1 MGVQRPQV
9 WLAALRGYSPTASVV
24 QSTCQRYKQHK
35 ETSSSAR
42 MSSFSY
48 TLRQLATIL
57 TAATK
62 NTTEWP
68 DWPIEHLLIDSRQL
82 IAASSTLFFALP
94 GQRTDGHQFVADLYR
109 QGVRAFVVNK
119 PVAGCEEAVF
129 FVHED
134 VKAALQQIAVWHRHQ
149 CKLPVVGV
157 TGSNGKTT
165 VKEWLYQLLSPAMS
179 VWCSP
184 RSYNSQLG
192 VPLSV
197 WGIRPHHQ
205 LAIIE
210 AGISKAGEMDVLAD
224 IIAPTYGI
232 FTNLGTAHDQG
243 FTDREAK
250 LQEKSQLF
258 RGVELLICCRDHEQL
273 FSSLQAAGLPLLSW
287 SITGRDAD
295 LSIERIAGQSRTT
308 RLKTNFRGIH
318 REISIP
324 FADDIAVENA
334 CHCWALLL
342 QLGIADE
349 TIAAG
354 MASLVRP
361 GLRLELKAGRQD
373 CLIIDDTYSNDLT
386 SLAAAI
392 TFAEQQAGG
401 RPMTLILSDLLE
413 SGLKPAALYPQVAKL
428 LENRFHRIMGVGEAI
443 HMMDNFLPPAIERR
457 FYPGTESLLNE
468 LEERIRPGEL
478 ILLKGARKYAFER
491 ISYRLG
497 KQTHRTVLEIDL
509 TALGH
514 NLAAYRNLV
523 RPKVKIAAMVK
534 AAAYGS
540 GGPEVARVLEQG
552 GVDYLVVAYPDE
564 GVELRRAGISL
575 PVMVL
580 NAEAESFELLYE
592 YQLEPEVYSW
602 VQLQAL
608 AQMAAAPAIHIKMD
622 TGMHRL
628 GFDAADAPRL
638 ADFFAQHP
646 RLLLASVFTHLAA
659 AEAAEHDLFTRKQVA
674 VFEQAA
680 AAICEKLDYKPL
692 WHVLNSNGIARFP
705 DYQFDMV
712 RLGIGLYG
720 LEVAALQQQLRP
732 VLCLKARVAQLRD
745 IPAGDSVSYGRKGI
759 LLRDS
764 RVATMS
770 IGYAD
775 GLPRAAG
782 LGRYA
787 LLLHGQQAPI
797 VGAVCMDMC
806 MVDVTDIPQVR
817 EGDAAIV
824 FGEYP
829 TVEQL
834 ATVADTIPYEILTG
848 ISGRVHRVYVQE

>member
-1 MGVQRPQV
+1 
-9 WLAALRGYSPTASVV
+9 
-24 QSTCQRYKQHK
+24 
-35 ETSSSAR
+35 
-42 MSSFSY
+42 
-48 TLRQLATIL
+48 
-57 TAATK
+57 
-62 NTTEWP
+62 
-68 DWPIEHLLIDSRQL
+68 
-82 IAASSTLFFALP
+82 
-94 GQRTDGHQFVADLYR
+94 
-109 QGVRAFVVNK
+109 
-119 PVAGCEEAVF
+119 
-129 FVHED
+129 
-134 VKAALQQIAVWHRHQ
+134 
-149 CKLPVVGV
+149 
-157 TGSNGKTT
+157 
-165 VKEWLYQLLSPAMS
+165 
-179 VWCSP
+179 
-184 RSYNSQLG
+184 
-192 VPLSV
+192 
-197 WGIRPHHQ
+197 
-205 LAIIE
+205 
-210 AGISKAGEMDVLAD
+210 
-224 IIAPTYGI
+224 
-232 FTNLGTAHDQG
+232 
-243 FTDREAK
+243 
-250 LQEKSQLF
+250 
-258 RGVELLICCRDHEQL
+258 
-273 FSSLQAAGLPLLSW
+273 LPLLSW
-287 SITGRDAD
+287 SLTGLAAD
-295 LSIERIAGQSRTT
+295 INIERVAGQGRTT
-308 RLKTNFRGIH
+308 SLKTCFRGID
-318 REISIP
+318 RQISIP

-342 QLGIADE
+342 QLGIPDE

-361 GLRLELKAGRQD
+361 GLRLELKAGRRD

-392 TFAEQQAGG
+392 AFAEQQAGG
-401 RPMTLILSDLLE
+401 RPRTLILSDLLE
-413 SGLKPAALYPQVAKL
+413 SGLRPAVLYPQVARL
-428 LENRFHRIMGVGEAI
+428 LENRFHRVMGVGEAI
-443 HMMDNFLPPAIERR
+443 HMLDNFLPPEVERR

-468 LEERIRPGEL
+468 LEERILPGEL

-514 NLAAYRNLV
+514 NLACYRRQV
-523 RPKVKIAAMVK
+523 KPQVKIAAMVK

-540 GGPEVARVLEQG
+540 GGPEVARVLERG

-580 NAEAESFELLYE
+580 NAEVESFELLCE

-602 VQLQAL
+602 TQLQAL
-608 AQMAAAPAIHIKMD
+608 SQMAVAPVIHIKLD

-628 GFDAADAPRL
+628 GFEPSDAARL
-638 ADFFAQHP
+638 AHFFAQHP

-659 AEAAEHDLFTRKQVA
+659 AEAAEHDLFTRGQVA
-674 VFEQAA
+674 LFEQAA
-680 AAICEKLDYKPL
+680 TRICEKLAYRPL

-705 DYQFDMV
+705 DFQFDMV
-712 RLGIGLYG
+712 RVGIGLYG
-720 LEVAALQQQLRP
+720 LEVAALQQLQP
-732 VLCLKARVAQLRD
+732 VLCLKARVAQLRSL
-745 IPAGDSVSYGRKGI
+745 PAGESVSYGRKGI

-764 RVATMS
+764 RIATLS

-824 FGEYP
+824 FGKDP
-829 TVEQL
+829 TVGQL
-834 ATVADTIPYEILTG
+834 AAVAGTIPYEILTG

>member
-1 MGVQRPQV
+1 
-9 WLAALRGYSPTASVV
+9 
-24 QSTCQRYKQHK
+24 
-35 ETSSSAR
+35 
-42 MSSFSY
+42 MSSFPYS
-48 TLRQLATIL
+48 LRQLAAVLAPAAKDT
-57 TAATK
+57 TA
-62 NTTEWP
+62 WP
-68 DWPIEHLLIDSRQL
+68 AWPIEHLLIDSRQL
-82 IAASSTLFFALP
+82 IAAAHTLFFALP
-94 GQRTDGHQFVADLYR
+94 GQRTDGHLFVEDLYR
-109 QGVRAFVVNK
+109 QGVRAFVVNR
-119 PVAGCEEAVF
+119 PVQGCEEAVF
-129 FVHED
+129 LIHPD
-134 VKAALQQIAVWHRHQ
+134 VKAALQQVAAWHRHQ
-149 CKLPVVGV
+149 CGLPVVGI

-165 VKEWLYQLLSPAMS
+165 VKEWLYQLLSPAMP

-192 VPLSV
+192 VPLSI
-197 WGIRPHHQ
+197 WGIRPQHQ

-210 AGISKAGEMDVLAD
+210 AGISKRGEMAALAD
-224 IIAPTYGI
+224 MIAPTYGI
-232 FTNLGTAHDQG
+232 FTNLGTAHDEG
-243 FTDREAK
+243 FVNRDEK
-250 LQEKSQLF
+250 LQEKKRLF
-258 RGVELLICCRDHEQL
+258 EGVELLVCCRDHEPL

-287 SITGRDAD
+287 SVTGLAAD
-295 LSIERIAGQSRTT
+295 LSIVRIAGQGRTT
-308 RLKTNFRGIH
+308 VLKTYFRGVD
-318 REISIP
+318 RQISIP
-324 FADDIAVENA
+324 FTDDIAVENA

-349 TIAAG
+349 IIAAG
-354 MASLVRP
+354 MAALVRP
-361 GLRLELKAGRQD
+361 GLRLELKAGRRD

-392 TFAEQQAGG
+392 AFAEQQAGG

-413 SGLKPAALYPQVAKL
+413 SGLIPAVLYPQVARL
-428 LENRFHRIMGVGEAI
+428 LENRFHRVMGVGEAI
-443 HMMDNFLPPAIERR
+443 HMLDNFLPPGVERR

-468 LEERIRPGEL
+468 LEERMLPGEL
-478 ILLKGARKYAFER
+478 ILLKGARKFAFER

-514 NLAAYRNLV
+514 NLACYRGLV

-540 GGPEVARVLEQG
+540 GGPEVARVLERG

-564 GVELRRAGISL
+564 GVELRRAGINL

-580 NAEAESFELLYE
+580 NAEVESFELLCE

-602 VQLQAL
+602 AQLQAL
-608 AQMAAAPAIHIKMD
+608 SQMAVAPAIHIKLD

-628 GFDAADAPRL
+628 GFEPSDASRL
-638 ADFFAQHP
+638 AHFFTQHP

-659 AEAAEHDLFTRKQVA
+659 AEAAEHDLFTRRQVA
-674 VFEQAA
+674 VFVQAA
-680 AAICEKLDYKPL
+680 TVIGEKLDYRPL
-692 WHVLNSNGIARFP
+692 WHVLNSNGIARFA
-705 DYQFDMV
+705 DFQFDMV
-712 RLGIGLYG
+712 RVGIGLYG
-720 LEVAALQQQLRP
+720 LEVAALQQQLQP

-745 IPAGDSVSYGRKGI
+745 IPAGDSVSYGRKGV

-764 RVATMS
+764 RIATLS

-787 LLLHGQQAPI
+787 LLLHGQRAPI

-824 FGEYP
+824 FGKDP

-834 ATVADTIPYEILTG
+834 AAVADTIPYEILTG